1 MLSKEVQSVIQVVNE
16 VAGKDTID
24 ALLSEASGVS
34 EVKYE
39 DHVKRLFR
47 EVGRVITS
55 LASLTGSN
63 TDLSCLES
71 ISDSANRLEAFVF
84 ACKSSLQDK

>member
-1 MLSKEVQSVIQVVNE
+1 MLSKEVQAVIQVVNE

-39 DHVKRLFR
+39 DHVKMLFR

-55 LASLTGSN
+55 LASLTGSSA
-63 TDLSCLES
+63 DLSCLES

>member
-1 MLSKEVQSVIQVVNE
+1 MLSKEVQAVIQVVNE

-24 ALLSEASGVS
+24 ALLSETSGVS

-47 EVGRVITS
+47 EVGRVITN

-71 ISDSANRLEAFVF
+71 ISDSAYRLEAFVF